1 MSVRLVQYMAAGG
14 RRVGRVADADTIL
27 RLDGVHTVYALACRA
42 IAAGETLAALVDRHS
57 GTTRD
62 DYASV
67 VAQGRLLPP
76 LDHPDPAHCLVTGTG
91 LSHLGSADA
100 RDAMHRKFAEGGEA
114 TLSDSMKMFRM
125 GLEGGKPAAGRTG
138 VQPEWFWKGDGS
150 WIVPPGGALA
160 MPDFAEDGGEEPE
173 VCGLYVVG
181 DDGRPWRVG
190 WALGN
195 EFSDHVMERGNYLWL
210 AHSKLRPSS
219 FGPEL
224 LLGELPADIQG
235 VSRICRDGAVLWE
248 KPFATGEA
256 NMSHAVANLEH
267 HHFKYVAFCRPGD
280 VHVHYLGTAT
290 VSFADKVALRAGDTF
305 EISAPPFGR
314 PLVNTLTRRPP
325 LRDGGVSAL

>member
-1 MSVRLVQYMAAGG
+1 MSIRLIQYMAAGG
-14 RRVGRVADADTIL
+14 RRVGRVTDADTIL
-27 RLDGVHTVYALACRA
+27 RLDGVHTIHALACRA
-42 IAAGETLAALVDRHS
+42 IAAGETLAALVERHS

-62 DYASV
+62 DYTAIV
-67 VAQGRLLPP
+67 TAGRLLPP
-76 LDHPDPAHCLVTGTG
+76 LDHPDPAHCIVTGTG

-100 RDAMHRKFAEGGEA
+100 RDAMHRKIAEGGEA
-114 TLSDSMKMFRM
+114 QLSDSMKMFRM
-125 GLEGGKPAAGRTG
+125 GLEGGKPAAGRIG

-173 VCGLYVVG
+173 ICGLYVVG

-224 LLGELPADIQG
+224 LLGDLPADIQG
-235 VSRICRDGAVLWE
+235 VSRIHRDGAVLWE
-248 KPFATGEA
+248 KAFATGEA

-267 HHFKYVAFCRPGD
+267 HHFKYAAFRRPGD

-305 EISAPPFGR
+305 EISAAAFGR
-314 PLVNTLTRRPP
+314 PLVNTLSHRAPI
-325 LRDGGVSAL
+325 RDGGVRAL

>member
-1 MSVRLVQYMAAGG
+1 MSLRLVQYMAGGG
-14 RRVGRVADADTIL
+14 RRVGCVADAETL
-27 RLDGVHTVYALACRA
+27 VRLDGVHTVYALARRA
-42 IAAGETLAALVDRHS
+42 IAAGETLAALVERHS
-57 GTTRD
+57 GATRD
-62 DYASV
+62 DYAAV

-114 TLSDSMKMFRM
+114 ALSDSMKMFRM
-125 GLEGGKPAAGRTG
+125 GLEGGKPPAGRTG

-150 WIVPPGGALA
+150 WVVPPGGALA
-160 MPDFAEDGGEEPE
+160 MPEFAEDGGEEPE

-181 DDGRPWRVG
+181 DDGQPFRVG

-195 EFSDHVMERGNYLWL
+195 EFSDHIMERGNYLWL
-210 AHSKLRPSS
+210 AHSKLRQSS

-224 LLGELPADIQG
+224 LLGELPGDVQG
-235 VSRICRDGAVLWE
+235 RSRILRGGKVLWE

-267 HHFKYVAFCRPGD
+267 HHFKYASFRRPGD
-280 VHVHYLGTAT
+280 VHVHFLGTAT
-290 VSFADKVALRAGDTF
+290 VSFADKVELRAGDIF

-314 PLVNTLTRRPP
+314 PLVNTLTRQAP
-325 LRDGGVSAL
+325 LAGGGVRPL

>member
-1 MSVRLVQYMAAGG
+1 MSIRLVQYMAAGG
-14 RRVGRVADADTIL
+14 RRVGRVVDADTVQ
-27 RLDGVHTVYALACRA
+27 RLDGVHTIHALACRA
-42 IAAGETLAALVDRHS
+42 IAASETLTALVDRHS
-57 GTTRD
+57 GTTQD
-62 DYASV
+62 DYSAI
-67 VAQGRLLPP
+67 VAEGRLLPP

-100 RDAMHRKFAEGGEA
+100 RDAMHRKIAEGGEA
-114 TLSDSMKMFRM
+114 ALSDSMKMFRM
-125 GLEGGKPAAGRTG
+125 GLEGGKPAAGRIG

-173 VCGLYVVG
+173 ICGLYVVG

-224 LLGELPADIQG
+224 LLGDLPADIQG
-235 VSRICRDGAVLWE
+235 ISRIRRDGAVLWE
-248 KPFATGEA
+248 KGFATGEA
-256 NMSHAVANLEH
+256 NMSHAIANLEH
-267 HHFKYVAFCRPGD
+267 HHFKYAAFRRPGD

-290 VSFADKVALRAGDTF
+290 VSFADKVVLRAGDVF
-305 EISAPPFGR
+305 EISAAAFGR
-314 PLVNTLTRRPP
+314 PLVNTLSHRAPI
-325 LRDGGVSAL
+325 RDGGVRAL

>member
-1 MSVRLVQYMAAGG
+1 MSLRLVQYMAAGG
-14 RRVGRVADADTIL
+14 RRVGRVADADTL
-27 RLDGVHTVYALACRA
+27 VRLDGVHTVHALACRA
-42 IAAGETLAALVDRHS
+42 IAAGETLAALVERHS

-62 DYASV
+62 DYAAV
-67 VAQGRLLPP
+67 VAEGRLLPP

-100 RDAMHRKFAEGGEA
+100 RDAMHRKIAEGGEA
-114 TLSDSMKMFRM
+114 ALSDSMKMFRM
-125 GLEGGKPAAGRTG
+125 GLEGGKPAAGRAG

-173 VCGLYVVG
+173 ICGLYIIG

-195 EFSDHVMERGNYLWL
+195 EFSDHIMERGNYLWL

-224 LLGELPADIQG
+224 LPGDLPADIQG
-235 VSRICRDGAVLWE
+235 VSRILRGGRVLWE

-267 HHFKYVAFCRPGD
+267 HHFKYAAFRRPGD

-290 VSFADKVALRAGDTF
+290 VSFADKVALREGDRF

-325 LRDGGVSAL
+325 LADAGVRSL